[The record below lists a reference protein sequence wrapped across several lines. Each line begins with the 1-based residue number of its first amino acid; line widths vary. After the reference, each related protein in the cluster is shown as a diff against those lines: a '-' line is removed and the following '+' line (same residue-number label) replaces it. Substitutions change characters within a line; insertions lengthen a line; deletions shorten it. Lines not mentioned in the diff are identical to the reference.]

1 MHRLRCGVSI
11 ASFLTITLTSV
22 DCTGDRTNAAGWDG
36 VVRDSAGIQIVENRG
51 SPTWADGEGWTL
63 SEVLRIGE
71 PEGDAEYT
79 FGRIGGVAVLSDL
92 RIVVSDATTQQLRF
106 FSLAGVHERTVGGR
120 GSGPGEYRA
129 LGSIAVTAGDTLLI
143 PDRLNLR
150 LNRVAPDGR
159 WLESFR
165 VDAEQ
170 WPGLWRQTP
179 SGRLA
184 STVSVAS
191 YVLVGE
197 EPTLTPIVSRTAKGL
212 ISDTLGWLPPAGFY
226 SVSGGAQQFR
236 YYPGEPSFCLPWDGG
251 LVTAHGDDY
260 EFMRYDAAGELVQV
274 VRLLR
279 ENQPITDRDRELLFA
294 RVEAVLKAR
303 NQPPERFARRKSWT
317 SFTDTYPA
325 FRRFACGPS
334 GTIWVQQ
341 VRPWTALTPEELDV
355 ASIAGTPP
363 DSRDWDVFDA
373 GGRYLGVVTM
383 PARFQLWLFRGDVIY
398 GVGRDELDVEYVVG
412 LRIEGLPQ
420 EAQGG

>member
-1 MHRLRCGVSI
+1 MHRLHCGVSI
-11 ASFLTITLTSV
+11 AIFLTITLTSV
-22 DCTGDRTNAAGWDG
+22 DCTGDRTNAVGWDG
-36 VVRDSAGIQIVENRG
+36 VVRDSTGIQIVENRG
-51 SPTWADGEGWTL
+51 NPTWADGEGWAL
-63 SEVLRIGE
+63 SEILRIGALE
-71 PEGDAEYT
+71 AGAEYT
-79 FGRIGGVAVLSDL
+79 FGRIGGLAVLSDL

-106 FSLAGVHERTVGGR
+106 FSPAGVHERTVGGR

-129 LGSIAVTAGDTLLI
+129 LGGIAVTAGDTLLI

-170 WPGLWRQTP
+170 WPGVWRQTP

-226 SVSGGAQQFR
+226 SASGGAQQFR
-236 YYPGEPSFCLPWDGG
+236 YHPGEPSFCLPWDGG
-251 LVTAHGDDY
+251 LVTAHGDPY
-260 EFMRYDAAGELVQV
+260 EFKRYDAAGELVQV

-303 NQPPERFARRKSWT
+303 NRSPERIAQRKSRT
-317 SFTDTYPA
+317 SFTDSYPA
-325 FRRFACGPS
+325 FRRFACGPR
-334 GTIWVQQ
+334 GTIWAQQ
-341 VRPWTALTPEELDV
+341 VRPWTELTPEELDV
-355 ASIAGTPP
+355 AEIAGMPP
-363 DSRDWDVFDA
+363 DSRHWDVFDA

-383 PARFQLWLFRGDVIY
+383 PARFRPMRFRGDVIY
-398 GVGRDELDVEYVVG
+398 VVGRDELDVEYVVG

-420 EAQGG
+420 EARGG